1 MSVPTV
7 TMTAEGDMARR
18 TAKVHIGSTQWRIR
32 VCEVPSDRLGDCNSD
47 TRTIRVSH
55 RLTGF
60 DFVNVLLHEL
70 IHARWWCLDEGEVTE
85 FAEEAAAVL
94 EAFGVTRGEDDD
106 G

>member
-1 MSVPTV
+1 MP
-7 TMTAEGDMARR
+7 RR
-18 TAKVHIGSTQWRIR
+18 SATVHIGQKKWKIR
-32 VCEVPSDRLGDCNSD
+32 VCAVPTDRLGDCND
-47 TRTIRVSH
+47 ETGTIRVSEK
-55 RLTGF
+55 LVGV
-60 DFVNVLLHEL
+60 DFVEVLLHEL

>member
-1 MSVPTV
+1 MAKAKRKTARVRIGDVRWTIRRCPVP
-7 TMTAEGDMARR
+7 
-18 TAKVHIGSTQWRIR
+18 K
-32 VCEVPSDRLGDCNSD
+32 DRWGDCD
-47 TRTIRVSH
+47 PEKKLIRVSDK
-55 RLTGF
+55 LAGF
-60 DFVNVLLHEL
+60 DLMDVMLHEM

>member
-1 MSVPTV
+1 
-7 TMTAEGDMARR
+7 MAKR
-18 TAKVHIGSTQWRIR
+18 TCTVHIGQKKWRIR
-32 VCEVPSDRLGDCNSD
+32 VCRVPADRLGDCND
-47 TRTIRVSH
+47 ETGTIRVSNK
-55 RLTGF
+55 LVGV
-60 DFVNVLLHEL
+60 DFVEVLLHEL